1 MPARASLAA
10 LFALALF
17 ATPHSAVAE
26 DHETHEFPNV
36 APDNPGGERLGDDD
50 RDDDFDG
57 YPADPGD
64 PGDSYHDVS
73 TEYRAYSP
81 NWTGGYLGVGPLV
94 GYAAI
99 RGEYL
104 QGVDH
109 ALAYGAF
116 FNWSSLNQ
124 IIDAQFQYTRAQFSP
139 DLPLSNGG
147 GEASLTR
154 QSVAANL
161 LLHPLFL
168 AILSGPR
175 AGYTVANTYVLAGA
189 GLEFNRFEP
198 PASPAVSYNSIG
210 WRIGAGTGTYLD
222 DPSDGGAFWLGIQ
235 FQRAYIQGS
244 TAHPEIGRQKLHEN
258 MLLIR
263 LSYRRN
269 GNVFTGFGGPDSP

>member
-1 MPARASLAA
+1 MPARASLSA
-10 LFALALF
+10 LLALALF
-17 ATPHSAVAE
+17 SAPHSAAAE
-26 DHETHEFPNV
+26 EDDVPEFRNV

-50 RDDDFDG
+50 GGDDFTG
-57 YPADPGD
+57 YPADPGE
-64 PGDSYHDVS
+64 PSDSYHDVS
-73 TEYRAYSP
+73 SEYRAYSP
-81 NWTGGYLGVGPLV
+81 NWTGAYLGVGPLV

-104 QGVDH
+104 EGVDR

-124 IIDAQFQYTRAQFSP
+124 MIDAQFQYTRAQFTP
-139 DLPLSNGG
+139 ELPASSGG
-147 GEASLTR
+147 GEANLIR
-154 QSVAANL
+154 QSLAGNL

-175 AGYTVANTYVLAGA
+175 GGFTVANTYLLAGA

-198 PASPAVSYNSIG
+198 PAGPAVSYNSIG

-244 TAHPEIGRQKLHEN
+244 MAHPEIGRQKLREN

-263 LSYRRN
+263 LTYRRN